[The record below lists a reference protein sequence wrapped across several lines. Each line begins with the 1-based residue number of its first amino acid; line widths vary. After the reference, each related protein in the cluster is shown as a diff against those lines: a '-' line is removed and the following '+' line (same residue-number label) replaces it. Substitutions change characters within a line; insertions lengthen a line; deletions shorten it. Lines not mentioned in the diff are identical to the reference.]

1 MRIEDWNDLKY
12 FRPDEQTPWDTPAFS
27 EPQRM
32 NLAVM
37 LLMDRL
43 RGNIGLPIYVHCSY
57 EARDGG
63 QHPKGRAIDCS
74 CPALGDPWLFWREA
88 IKLPFEGIGVYENWN
103 HKGLHLDSGR
113 FTSPLSPTL
122 FWWTEVVEGEQVYHY
137 F

>member
-1 MRIEDWNDLKY
+1 LRIEDWNDLKY
-12 FRPDEQTPWDTPAFS
+12 FGLDELTPWETPAFP

-32 NLAVM
+32 NLALM

-43 RGNIGLPIYVHCSY
+43 RGNIGLPIHVHYSY

-74 CPALGDPWLFWREA
+74 CPDLGDPWLFWREA

-103 HKGLHLDSGR
+103 NKGLHLDVGR
-113 FTSPLSPTL
+113 FASPLSPTL
-122 FWWTEVVEGEQVYHY
+122 FWWTEVVDGKQVYHY